1 MGAVYK
7 ALHLAFD
14 ELRALKVI
22 APEILHDQTFE
33 RRFRYEAVIT
43 RKLQHPNAVRVD
55 DIDEAEDGR
64 PFIVMEFIQGKSLK
78 MLIAEE
84 GPLPVPRVC
93 SIIKQVAS
101 ALDAAHRLGMVHRD
115 IKPDNIALIESPEG
129 ELVKVLDFGIAKMK
143 EARLGETSGMTLTGV
158 GMVIGTPQYM
168 SPEQAMGK
176 RGDELD
182 GRSDLYSL
190 GVVMYEMLTADLP
203 FEAETTLGML
213 LAHVQQPPRPI
224 PTLRPELQIPEPIDS
239 LVMRLLEKEPAQ
251 RPASAKALIEEVEAA
266 EKGNAPSGATSAPQP
281 TEVISREEIR
291 AVPGAVPP
299 VAARGK
305 AAASSVVP
313 AQPPPVQP
321 QVVVPRTPEGAV
333 IPTPEPEKQAR
344 WGIWVGIV
352 ILLVGL
358 GGGGWYISSRH
369 SSSVSTTLVSTTS
382 GQQGGTSQETSS
394 QPPAHEQNPP
404 VAESPEGKT
413 SAGQGIQS
421 ETAGSA
427 SETPTSKP
435 AEPPVLMIEAIP
447 GDAHVYIDDEPAG
460 TTSPEGRLKIITLSP
475 GAHRVRLAHRSFQD
489 HEERVQL
496 ISGETTRV
504 TTNLVAAATTPVQ
517 TPAEPAATVTN
528 PTATVSNAPGYLGVR
543 PVEHQPVG
551 SLGVVISSVA
561 PGGPADR
568 AGLKPN
574 DAIVSIGGRELKTS
588 QDLQAAIASRKAGE
602 TVEVIWSNGSSV
614 TTKSIQL
621 SARPAGAPS
630 QGSQP
635 SGKMGH

>member
-1 MGAVYK
+1 
-7 ALHLAFD
+7 
-14 ELRALKVI
+14 
-22 APEILHDQTFE
+22 
-33 RRFRYEAVIT
+33 
-43 RKLQHPNAVRVD
+43 
-55 DIDEAEDGR
+55 
-64 PFIVMEFIQGKSLK
+64 
-78 MLIAEE
+78 
-84 GPLPVPRVC
+84 
-93 SIIKQVAS
+93 
-101 ALDAAHRLGMVHRD
+101 
-115 IKPDNIALIESPEG
+115 
-129 ELVKVLDFGIAKMK
+129 
-143 EARLGETSGMTLTGV
+143 
-158 GMVIGTPQYM
+158 
-168 SPEQAMGK
+168 
-176 RGDELD
+176 
-182 GRSDLYSL
+182 
-190 GVVMYEMLTADLP
+190 
-203 FEAETTLGML
+203 
-213 LAHVQQPPRPI
+213 
-224 PTLRPELQIPEPIDS
+224 
-239 LVMRLLEKEPAQ
+239 
-251 RPASAKALIEEVEAA
+251 
-266 EKGNAPSGATSAPQP
+266 
-281 TEVISREEIR
+281 
-291 AVPGAVPP
+291 
-299 VAARGK
+299 
-305 AAASSVVP
+305 
-313 AQPPPVQP
+313 
-321 QVVVPRTPEGAV
+321 
-333 IPTPEPEKQAR
+333 
-344 WGIWVGIV
+344 
-352 ILLVGL
+352 
-358 GGGGWYISSRH
+358 
-369 SSSVSTTLVSTTS
+369 
-382 GQQGGTSQETSS
+382 
-394 QPPAHEQNPP
+394 
-404 VAESPEGKT
+404 
-413 SAGQGIQS
+413 
-421 ETAGSA
+421 
-427 SETPTSKP
+427 
-435 AEPPVLMIEAIP
+435 MIEAIP